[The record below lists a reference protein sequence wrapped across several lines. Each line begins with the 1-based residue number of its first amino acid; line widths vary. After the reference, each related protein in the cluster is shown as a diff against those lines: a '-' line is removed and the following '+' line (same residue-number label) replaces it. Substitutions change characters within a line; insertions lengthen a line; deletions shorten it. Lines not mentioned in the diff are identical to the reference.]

1 MAELTPEQIL
11 HRAKAIEAF
20 LASDAW
26 TEVQDRMEEKA
37 FKAFRAKTST
47 PAEREALWQKWQAFE
62 EISSVF
68 RAIRDRQLALSEQ
81 EQ

>member
-11 HRAKAIEAF
+11 HRAKAVEAF
-20 LASDAW
+20 MNSDAW
-26 TEVQDRMEEKA
+26 TEVQERMEDKA

-47 PAEREALWQKWQAFE
+47 PEQREALWQKWQAFE
-62 EISSVF
+62 EIASVF
-68 RAIRDRQLALSEQ
+68 RAIRDRQLAIPEQ

>member
-11 HRAKAIEAF
+11 HRAKAVEAF
-20 LASDAW
+20 MASDAW
-26 TEVQDRMEEKA
+26 TEVQERMEERA

-62 EISSVF
+62 EMASVF
-68 RAIRDRQLALSEQ
+68 RAIVDRQLAVPE
-81 EQ
+81 EE